1 MNYDF
6 ADLFDKRSVVGAK
19 LEDLLVER
27 SFTKAAFCKECGIS
41 RPTLDKLLA
50 GNITSMANFE
60 KHMQKILSVLSVTPD
75 FLLGN
80 VKNVYSRVR
89 EIRNI
94 LNIKQEMIA
103 QSTSISSDRLREIE
117 AGDDATIAELR
128 EIALFLRT
136 GTHCVNNTYVF
147 YPQMS
152 VKDDYLTD
160 SGNTASRLSGFWGHM
175 GILPKNSNEY
185 FWYPITHY
193 HAVFVRENMD
203 NDRMVVPCMNNKVL
217 YLNMNQIDSVV
228 LLNDDCDPPAFANW
242 DPSVGEGEIPLV
254 VYEALDDYVTYE
266 DDMPEYLMSPVFMNY
281 LKGIIEKYDWTE
293 ESIFDLTSKITIRF
307 VDGKTAN
314 YCPDYASDD
323 FLVEAIRGVY
333 LFGREESEKFLGFTD
348 DEVEIMINTDN
359 ISMIEMPLHKVEDA
373 IVQGYQEMMSE

>member
-1 MNYDF
+1 M
-6 ADLFDKRSVVGAK
+6 
-19 LEDLLVER
+19 
-27 SFTKAAFCKECGIS
+27 GIY
-41 RPTLDKLLA
+41 P
-50 GNITSMANFE
+50 
-60 KHMQKILSVLSVTPD
+60 
-75 FLLGN
+75 
-80 VKNVYSRVR
+80 
-89 EIRNI
+89 
-94 LNIKQEMIA
+94 
-103 QSTSISSDRLREIE
+103 
-117 AGDDATIAELR
+117 
-128 EIALFLRT
+128 
-136 GTHCVNNTYVF
+136 NNTYVF